1 MNPMMPPGQMPPQG
15 PPQGMP
21 QGGPPPGPMGNPL
34 ESQLQNHQQQS
45 AFFEKLQTAKET
57 LSAVRKEMDAL
68 LALGD
73 TVSPSDV
80 VKMGGGLVAAGLTPK
95 AVAGLLA
102 DMPQGGEALQAW
114 VKGHD
119 QDVTAREQQLAQ
131 VMQQTQHQMGTSA
144 LSILSTH
151 GKAMQ
156 GQMSMGAQPAAL
168 PSSGGDGQSM
178 SPGNALGV
186 PSNG

>member
-1 MNPMMPPGQMPPQG
+1 MPMNPLIQS
-15 PPQGMP
+15 QGMP
-21 QGGPPPGPMGNPL
+21 QSGPGMAPPAGNHPL
-34 ESQLQNHQQQS
+34 ESQLTNHQQQS
-45 AFFEKLQTAKET
+45 AFFSKLQTAKET
-57 LSAVRKEMDAL
+57 LGAVRKEMDAL

-73 TVSPSDV
+73 TVTPSDV

-119 QDVTAREQQLAQ
+119 QDVTSREQQLEQ

-144 LSILSTH
+144 LSILSAH
-151 GKAMQ
+151 GQAMQ
-156 GQMSMGAQPAAL
+156 GQMSMGASPAEL
-168 PSSGGDGQSM
+168 PAGA
-178 SPGNALGV
+178 SPMTGGNALGV